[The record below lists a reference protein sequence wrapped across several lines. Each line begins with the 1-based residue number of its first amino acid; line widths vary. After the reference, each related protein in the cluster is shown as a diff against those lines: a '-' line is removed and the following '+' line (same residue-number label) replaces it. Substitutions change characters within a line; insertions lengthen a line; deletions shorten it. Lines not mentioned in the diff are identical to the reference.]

1 MSIEQESGN
10 SVLIDMHGI
19 PGMGS
24 ISIPP
29 ATVADVG
36 RGEQENPVSK
46 PNGDEADMLDE
57 VGEAD
62 PEKEIADW
70 DCSSSRI
77 PSRIESRVMEL
88 SGIMLLEWLW
98 LKF

>member
-1 MSIEQESGN
+1 MEQESGN

-19 PGMGS
+19 PGIGS

-36 RGEQENPVSK
+36 EQENPVSK
-46 PNGDEADMLDE
+46 PSGDEADILDE
-57 VGEAD
+57 VGEAE
-62 PEKEIADW
+62 PEKEMADW

-77 PSRIESRVMEL
+77 PSRIESRVIEL
-88 SGIMLLEWLW
+88 SGIMLLEWLLLQFW
-98 LKF
+98 KT